1 MEIVLKLSPLAQ
13 NDHLKPK
20 LSFFWSFWNETRTET
35 PLPPPLIAFLLA
47 MATQKYILTMKKIWI
62 VEVLLDMDAFR
73 ATDK

>member
-20 LSFFWSFWNETRTET
+20 LSFFWSFWNEMRTET
-35 PLPPPLIAFLLA
+35 TPPPTLIAFLIA

>member
-1 MEIVLKLSPLAQ
+1 MKWERRQP
-13 NDHLKPK
+13 
-20 LSFFWSFWNETRTET
+20 R
-35 PLPPPLIAFLLA
+35 PPTLIAFLIA